1 MGGRQIRPAGV
12 YKAVSQELKH
22 APMPGYAVPA
32 PPWFAV
38 MNSVPPSETLVR
50 NVTPRHR
57 MPNPKTMARAGSGKP
72 KKLFRPQSVS
82 YPEDAL
88 RTSFYKDHPW
98 ELARPRV
105 VLELDGK
112 DYQRCD
118 WSKGLRQPGI
128 PLTGESVVQRQL
140 WLMEN
145 DLVDGVKMSKR
156 KAYDIVRREFY
167 RLRQEEEV
175 EKRIAVEEARYVG
188 AYFGKTRLEVGMQLE
203 DQEYEN
209 WKIWAGKETANR
221 EARAS
226 SEIET
231 FGLEE
236 EEDAALETAEAQP
249 VPVA

>member
-12 YKAVSQELKH
+12 YRAVSEELKH
-22 APMPGYAVPA
+22 QLMPGYNVPT

-57 MPNPKTMARAGSGKP
+57 APSPKSNKASKP
-72 KKLFRPQSVS
+72 KRLFRPQTIA

-112 DYQRCD
+112 DHQHCD
-118 WSKGLRQPGI
+118 WSKGLRQPGV

-140 WLMEN
+140 WLMETQN
-145 DLVDGVKMSKR
+145 MSKR

-167 RLRQEEEV
+167 RLRQEEEI
-175 EKRIAVEEARYVG
+175 EKRIAIEEARYIG
-188 AYFGKTRLEVGMQLE
+188 AYFGKTRLDIGMQLE
-203 DQEYEN
+203 DNEFEN

-231 FGLEE
+231 FGLEDE
-236 EEDAALETAEAQP
+236 EVGVEAEAQP
-249 VPVA
+249 VPTL